1 MESFLKNTKFAASL
15 SVLSNLLLIALKLIA
30 GFVSGSISIISEA
43 VHSGSD
49 FLASVIAFY
58 AVHKSDQPADKGHQ
72 FGHGKYEDVAGF
84 VEGCLIIL
92 ASLYIVYEAAKKLAG
107 FSSPIDNSLLA
118 VTVMFV
124 SVCAN
129 FLVSSYLFKVA
140 KITDSIAIY
149 SDAQHL
155 RTDIYSSLAVFIG
168 LVVISLTN
176 WHVLDALIALVVAL
190 IIMNTGVK
198 ICKKTMNDIL
208 DGSLP
213 ESDINIIKSV
223 LNTNSQDTPLEIKEI
238 KTRRA
243 GKNKEI
249 IIVLCVDGNLTVK
262 YTHALCDKLE
272 NEIENHLGNTKI
284 TIHVEPAQDNI
295 PCKNTVK

>member
-168 LVVISLTN
+168 LS
-176 WHVLDALIALVVAL
+176 
-190 IIMNTGVK
+190 
-198 ICKKTMNDIL
+198 
-208 DGSLP
+208 P
-213 ESDINIIKSV
+213 
-223 LNTNSQDTPLEIKEI
+223 
-238 KTRRA
+238 
-243 GKNKEI
+243 
-249 IIVLCVDGNLTVK
+249 
-262 YTHALCDKLE
+262 
-272 NEIENHLGNTKI
+272 
-284 TIHVEPAQDNI
+284 TI
-295 PCKNTVK
+295 